1 MAIRLFRKASGL
13 VAVSGGGKAFVA
25 VTPSSGTGVLP
36 KLHGIAFADFDQDGD
51 EDIFAAMGGAVPGDT
66 PVSHLFQNPGNRN
79 AWVSLK
85 LVGTHTNRAAIGA
98 RLHLTVQGP
107 AGTRHICRTV
117 SSGGSFASSPR
128 LQHVGLGNAT
138 AIERPEI
145 NWPGVEAARMLRL
158 VPLRKLLTLQEPGK

>member
-13 VAVSGGGKAFVA
+13 VAVSGGGKAFVD
-25 VTPSSGTGVLP
+25 VTQSSGTGVLP
-36 KLHGIAFADFDQDGD
+36 KGHGIAFADFDQDED
-51 EDIFAAMGGAVPGDT
+51 EDIFAAMGGAVPGDKQ
-66 PVSHLFQNPGNRN
+66 VSHLFQNPGNRN

-98 RLHLTVQGP
+98 SLHLTVLGP
-107 AGTRHICRTV
+107 AGTSHICRTV
-117 SSGGSFASSPR
+117 SSGGPFASSPR

>member
-25 VTPSSGTGVLP
+25 VTQSSGTGVLP
-36 KLHGIAFADFDQDGD
+36 KGHGIAFADFDQNED

-66 PVSHLFQNPGNRN
+66 QVSHLFQNPGNRN

-98 RLHLTVQGP
+98 RLHLTVLGP
-107 AGTRHICRTV
+107 AGTSHICRTV
-117 SSGGSFASSPR
+117 SSGGPFASSPR

>member
-13 VAVSGGGKAFVA
+13 VAVSGGGKAFVD
-25 VTPSSGTGVLP
+25 VTQSSGTGVLP
-36 KLHGIAFADFDQDGD
+36 KGHGIAFADFDQNED
-51 EDIFAAMGGAVPGDT
+51 EDIFAAMGGAVPGDKQ
-66 PVSHLFQNPGNRN
+66 VSHLFQNPGNRN

-98 RLHLTVQGP
+98 SLHLTVLGP
-107 AGTRHICRTV
+107 AGTSHICRTV
-117 SSGGSFASSPR
+117 SSGGPFASSPR